1 MEAVAATVS
10 TVVVTSLANLGSY
23 LPQFLGGLVVL
34 LIGLAVAAILR
45 EIVLR
50 VLRFVALER
59 WLEKV
64 SQFLTRPGRRPRE
77 ALLWSDLLAE
87 LVRWAVVILFLIPAV
102 EAWGLPRATEVLN
115 QVLFYLPNVFVAT
128 VVGFVGLA
136 VANLTHDVVRNAS
149 RGLGSESTNLLA
161 NLARYALVFFTALVV
176 LNQLG
181 VASDLVRILFTGVV
195 AMLALAGGLAF
206 GLGGQST
213 ARKALDEFLRRVGR

>member
-64 SQFLTRPGRRPRE
+64 GQFLTRPGRRPRE

-87 LVRWAVVILFLIPAV
+87 LVRWAVVILFLIPAA
-102 EAWGLPRATEVLN
+102 EAWGLPRVTEVLN

-161 NLARYALVFFTALVV
+161 NVARYALVFFTALVV